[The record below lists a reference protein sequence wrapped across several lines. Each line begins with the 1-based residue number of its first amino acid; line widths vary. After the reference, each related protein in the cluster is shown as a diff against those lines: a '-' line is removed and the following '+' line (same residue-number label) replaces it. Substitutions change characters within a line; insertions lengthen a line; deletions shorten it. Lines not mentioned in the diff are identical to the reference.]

1 MSCFFT
7 DQTFVCKMNNEF
19 YEFDDKIIGE
29 VNKLETPYFE
39 QLFTGFIT
47 MTFALFLSSCIVANY
62 VWKPMRKLDPNDLI
76 EPEIP
81 YCQRYYPIPDKNKEN
96 IDSLDN
102 SYIFENIDK
111 YGLVIMKYDVKTK
124 SFYYWCD
131 KEITYEYINTVVR
144 KYVTVFGCKN
154 IFIDRSEE
162 MKKYTEEIKRKKEMK
177 EMEKNDKDKDEEENE
192 KDDSPFIKLK
202 TRANK
207 EKEKNDK
214 EEDDEEWWKKKDS
227 NIVIQNLN
235 KVSYRGRISNLDIAK
250 LKSVDKSE
258 TKPLT
263 FADFRK
269 MLSGK

>member
-1 MSCFFT
+1 MSCFLT
-7 DQTFVCKMNNEF
+7 DQTIVCDIDSEF
-19 YEFDDKIIGE
+19 YKFDDKFIEE
-29 VNKLETPYFE
+29 VIKLETPYFE
-39 QLFTGFIT
+39 KLFTIFIT
-47 MTFALFLSSCIVANY
+47 MTFSFFLSSCIVANY
-62 VWKPMRKLDPNDLI
+62 VWKPMRKLHPNDLI

-102 SYIFENIDK
+102 SYVFENIDK
-111 YGLVIMKYDVKTK
+111 YGLVIMKYDVESK

-131 KEITYEYINTVVR
+131 REVVYEYINTVVR

-162 MKKYTEEIKRKKEMK
+162 MKKHTDEIKRRNEIK
-177 EMEKNDKDKDEEENE
+177 EMEKNDECKNKNKKAE
-192 KDDSPFIKLK
+192 DDSPFIKLK

-207 EKEKNDK
+207 EKEKNEK
-214 EEDDEEWWKKKDS
+214 EEEDEEWWKNKDT
-227 NIVIQNLN
+227 NIIIQKVN
-235 KVSYRGRISNLDIAK
+235 KISYRGRISNLDIAK
-250 LKSVDKSE
+250 LNSVNKSE

-269 MLSGK
+269 MLSRN